1 MPGAPFL
8 KSNRV
13 EDIRLVLGELAAMIG
28 SGTGVSTP
36 STLYGQRKDV
46 FVLGSND
53 GKKGEKGE
61 RGEKGDSV
69 QGLPGEDGVD
79 GSLFEPLMLH
89 TRSRDGLR
97 TRDHGLLSIRPGYLV
112 EARVRDTT
120 FLVDHE
126 GTMIRRQT
134 T

>member
-8 KSNRV
+8 KNNHV
-13 EDIRLVLGELAAMIG
+13 KDIRLVLGELAAMIG
-28 SGTGVSTP
+28 SGSSTATP
-36 STLYGQRKDV
+36 SSLYGPRQDV
-46 FVLGSND
+46 FVLGGNT
-53 GKKGEKGE
+53 GNKGEKGE

-69 QGLPGEDGVD
+69 QGLPGEDGAD

-97 TRDHGLLSIRPGYLV
+97 SRIHGLLSVRPGYLV
-112 EARVRDTT
+112 EVRVRDTT

-126 GTMIRRQT
+126 DTLIRRQT

>member
-13 EDIRLVLGELAAMIG
+13 EDIRLVLGEIVAMMG
-28 SGTGVSTP
+28 GGTGTATP
-36 STLYGQRKDV
+36 STLFGPRQDV
-46 FVLGSND
+46 FVLGAQTGSE
-53 GKKGEKGE
+53 GKKGE

-69 QGLPGEDGVD
+69 VGPAGKDGAD

-97 TRDHGLLSIRPGYLV
+97 SRTRGLLSIRPGFLV
-112 EARVRDTT
+112 EVRVRDTT

-126 GTMIRRQT
+126 DSLIRRQT